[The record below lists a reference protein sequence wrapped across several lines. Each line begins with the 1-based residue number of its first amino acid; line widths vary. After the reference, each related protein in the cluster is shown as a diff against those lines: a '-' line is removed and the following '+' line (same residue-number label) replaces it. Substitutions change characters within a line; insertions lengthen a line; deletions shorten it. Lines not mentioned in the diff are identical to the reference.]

1 MIYQAVLLYAEVTEK
16 LASEQKNK
24 RGDRAGGSRLKQII
38 SETGMASTVEIKGVG
53 TVLVSGCRG
62 ITDFSPERICFRTD
76 DGMFSV
82 EGMNLTM
89 CGFENECIEIR
100 GRVCA
105 VTICNKSV
113 SPQDGGC

>member
-24 RGDRAGGSRLKQII
+24 RGDRAGSSKLRHIM
-38 SETGMASTVEIKGVG
+38 SETTMASTVEIKGTG

-62 ITDFSPERICFRTD
+62 ITDFSPECICFRTD
-76 DGMFSV
+76 DGVFSV
-82 EGMNLTM
+82 EGINLTM

-100 GRVCA
+100 GKVCA
-105 VTICNKSV
+105 VTICSKSALT
-113 SPQDGGC
+113 QDGGC